1 MFFSPAVPQWILSW
15 LLAQKI
21 KGGEENV
28 KQEQGT
34 KAWNLSVFPD
44 EEGKEVSL
52 LSLQKMEENFSTED
66 GKSRLAKE
74 FTVRSI
80 LSHFKSLE

>member
-1 MFFSPAVPQWILSW
+1 M
-15 LLAQKI
+15 AQKI

-28 KQEQGT
+28 KQEQGA

-52 LSLQKMEENFSTED
+52 LSLLKMEENFSTED
-66 GKSRLAKE
+66 GKSRLAEE